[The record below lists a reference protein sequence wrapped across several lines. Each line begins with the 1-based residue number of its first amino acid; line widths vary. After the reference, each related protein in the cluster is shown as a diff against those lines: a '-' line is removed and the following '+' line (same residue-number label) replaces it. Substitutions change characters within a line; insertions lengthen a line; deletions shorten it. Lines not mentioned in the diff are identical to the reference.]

1 MNTKQTDAQRAS
13 DDVEKIHSTFAAV
26 ATSLGYSEVHGRII
40 SALLVADKPLSMEEL
55 TQRTKYSPA
64 SISLSLDLLEII
76 GIIKK
81 MKGRGDRK
89 LYARLDGDLIEGL
102 RNAMM
107 LKLQKEI
114 NSTLAEL
121 NAIKNSDAKTKRA
134 VSTVEREVKRLQE
147 YVQRLSEVKV
157 PEKN

>member
-1 MNTKQTDAQRAS
+1 MEP
-13 DDVEKIHSTFAAV
+13 VEEKIHSTFAAV

-40 SALLVADKPLSMEEL
+40 SALLVAGKPLCMDEL
-55 TQRTKYSPA
+55 TQQTKYSPA

-76 GIIKK
+76 GIIRK
-81 MKGRGDRK
+81 MKDRGDRK

-114 NSTLAEL
+114 TSTLSEL
-121 NAIKNSDAKTKRA
+121 SSIKNNDIKTKKA
-134 VSTVEREVKRLQE
+134 VNTVEKEVKRLQE
-147 YVQRLSEVKV
+147 YIQRLSEVRV
-157 PEKN
+157 PKKQP

>member
-1 MNTKQTDAQRAS
+1 MDAE
-13 DDVEKIHSTFAAV
+13 EKIHSTFASV

-40 SALLVADKPLSMEEL
+40 SALLVAGKPLCMEEL
-55 TQRTKYSPA
+55 AQKTKYSPA

-81 MKGRGDRK
+81 LKDPGDRK
-89 LYARLDGDLIEGL
+89 LYARIEGDLIEGL
-102 RNAMM
+102 RNAMI

-114 NSTLAEL
+114 TGTLTEL
-121 NAIKNSDAKTKRA
+121 ASMKDAKTKKA

-147 YVQRLSEVKV
+147 YVRRLSEVKI
-157 PEKN
+157 PNR